1 MIQYDRHRRRFAVA
15 LAALAGCVDAIGFLS
30 ADGYFVSFMSGN
42 TTRLGVALGTAPAH
56 ALAPALLIAG
66 FVGGVT
72 GGSLLTTAAG
82 RWRKPAITALVA
94 TLLLIGASARALGQE
109 GVMLGTLVVAMGA
122 INNTFQRGGEVAI
135 GLTYMTGALVR
146 IGQGIALWLA
156 GRPVAGWSSWA
167 VLWCGLLSGAITG
180 AFLEDRLPFGCLWI
194 AAAWAVI
201 MVPFALAL
209 PAES

>member
-72 GGSLLTTAAG
+72 GGSLLTTAVELA
-82 RWRKPAITALVA
+82 WRIERVSVKAALVPA
-94 TLLLIGASARALGQE
+94 VLVAARDTAKTPKAV
-109 GVMLGTLVVAMGA
+109 GVPEIRPVD
-122 INNTFQRGGEVAI
+122 
-135 GLTYMTGALVR
+135 GLTAR
-146 IGQGIALWLA
+146 PA
-156 GRPVAGWSSWA
+156 GRPVALNDVGEF
-167 VLWCGLLSGAITG
+167 V
-180 AFLEDRLPFGCLWI
+180 
-194 AAAWAVI
+194 AVI
-201 MVPFALAL
+201 V
-209 PAES
+209 